1 MKLKNRIS
9 VLLLSLFL
17 AFGLGACQI
26 NQKDGSSQSQPSKTE
41 AQTSSKPSQKNISA
55 DHIPEYSDQMY
66 VELDSNQPDFTS
78 KDLKR
83 RSYESYSKLDA
94 LGRCGTAE
102 ANIGKDIMP
111 TKKRGSIGMVKPTGW
126 QTVKY
131 SNVDGKYLYNRC
143 HLIGYQLTGE
153 NANEKNL
160 ITGTR
165 AMNVDGMLPFE
176 DMIADYVKETGN
188 HVLYRV
194 TPVYEKNNLV
204 AKGVQ
209 MEGMSV
215 EDKGK
220 DIKFNVF
227 VYNVQPGISIDY
239 KTGKSKKIK
248 NTDVQK
254 NTSGNGHQASTRQ
267 RYNISNSYICGN
279 SRSKVYHCPGQR
291 DYEKMKSSKYLVK
304 FQSEQEA
311 QDAGYRKAKR

>member
-1 MKLKNRIS
+1 
-9 VLLLSLFL
+9 
-17 AFGLGACQI
+17 
-26 NQKDGSSQSQPSKTE
+26 
-41 AQTSSKPSQKNISA
+41 
-55 DHIPEYSDQMY
+55 
-66 VELDSNQPDFTS
+66 
-78 KDLKR
+78 
-83 RSYESYSKLDA
+83 
-94 LGRCGTAE
+94 
-102 ANIGKDIMP
+102 
-111 TKKRGSIGMVKPTGW
+111 MVKPTGW

-248 NTDVQK
+248 NTDVQE

-267 RYNISNSYICGN
+267 RHNISNGYICGN

>member
-1 MKLKNRIS
+1 MKLRNRIS
-9 VLLLSLFL
+9 AALLTLILALS
-17 AFGLGACQI
+17 LGACQATD
-26 NQKDGSSQSQPSKTE
+26 KSGSAVKMTVKTE
-41 AQTSSKPSQKNISA
+41 TQNVSIDNIP
-55 DHIPEYSDQMY
+55 DYSGKMY
-66 VELDSNQPDFTS
+66 VELNNNSPDFSS
-78 KDLKR
+78 KDLKSK
-83 RSYESYSKLDA
+83 SYESYSKLDS

-111 TKKRGSIGMVKPTGW
+111 TKKRGAIGMVKPTGW
-126 QTVKY
+126 HTVKY
-131 SNVDGKYLYNRC
+131 SSVDGKYLYNRC

-176 DMIADYVKETGN
+176 DMVADYVKETGN

-194 TPVYEKNNLV
+194 TPVYEKKDLV

-209 MEGMSV
+209 MEAKSV

-220 DIKFNVF
+220 AIEFNVF

-239 KTGKSKKIK
+239 KTGESTASKAVSGQKRTSSEKSSHES
-248 NTDVQK
+248 
-254 NTSGNGHQASTRQ
+254 TS
-267 RYNISNSYICGN
+267 SYICGN

-304 FQSEQEA
+304 FQSEKEA
-311 QDAGYRKAKR
+311 QQAGYRKAKR